1 GCVIVGDA
9 PYSEKYITELRGI
22 ADPRVVFTGYVFGD
36 GYRELLANAYCFV
49 ETSEVGGTHPAVL
62 EAMAAGRCV
71 VVNDTPENLETI
83 GDAGFSYP
91 GEMGAAGLRT
101 VLERLLK
108 DPTLVAEQGAR
119 GRERVRARYSWD
131 GVTDDYEALF
141 REVAG
146 AAR

>member
-1 GCVIVGDA
+1 
-9 PYSEKYITELRGI
+9 
-22 ADPRVVFTGYVFGD
+22 
-36 GYRELLANAYCFV
+36 
-49 ETSEVGGTHPAVL
+49 
-62 EAMAAGRCV
+62 MAAGRCV

-83 GDAGFSYP
+83 GDTGFSYP
-91 GEMGAAGLRT
+91 GEMGASGLRA

-108 DPTLVAEQGAR
+108 DPALVAEQGAR

-146 AAR
+146 APR